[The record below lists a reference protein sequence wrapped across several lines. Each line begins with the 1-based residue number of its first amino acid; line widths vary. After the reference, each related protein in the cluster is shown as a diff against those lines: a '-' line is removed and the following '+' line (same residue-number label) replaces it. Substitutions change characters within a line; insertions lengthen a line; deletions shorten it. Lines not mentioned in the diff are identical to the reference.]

1 MLYPSSGGDSV
12 AAAIRPDKRAGVTN
26 IVSLSLKDLSTRALG
41 QRVRHLR
48 DDPTIPLCVNLEGA
62 VLRTGTTAEL
72 ALALLRRRPWMLFV
86 MLAWLLKGREEFRGQ
101 VTRHAVFEPASL
113 PYRRPVLAFLRR
125 EAASGR
131 EIFLITRARSD
142 VARAIANHLGLFSEV
157 IEIAH
162 DETPKG
168 ETIAKALCARFG
180 SGDFD
185 YAGNGHVDIPVW
197 QTARRSVIVAPS
209 PLLLKNQVWNSQMAD
224 VLCPDD
230 RVSGR
235 YVDALHPGRWI
246 KNLLIFIPLLDA
258 ANRSSAHFVV
268 SAYLAFCA
276 YCLIASAGY
285 VANDLIDLRA
295 DRRHAVKHRRVFAS
309 ARLSIPRGL
318 LLAPGLAAAGLGI
331 AFFLSPLLAGWMAIY
346 LGLSLCYSLWLKK
359 TLILDIFA
367 LTAMTLHRIFAGFI
381 IAASLPPFWL
391 LLFAGFFFFGLAMLA
406 RYGELKS
413 SRFSG
418 SRQATR
424 AGAYRPGDQDILA
437 SFGLAGGY
445 LSAAILALYAVTPD
459 AQAAFRTPEAL
470 WLLCPLLLY
479 WISRVWIFARRGRIP
494 EDPILFA
501 LKDPASRYAALAS
514 VAIFLLAALVK
525 LPDMTLI

>member
-1 MLYPSSGGDSV
+1 L
-12 AAAIRPDKRAGVTN
+12 
-26 IVSLSLKDLSTRALG
+26 SLSLKDLSTRALG

-48 DDPTIPLCVNLEGA
+48 DDPSIPLCVNLEGA
-62 VLRTGTTAEL
+62 ILRTGTTAEL
-72 ALALLRRRPWMLFV
+72 ALALLRRRPWMLFA
-86 MLAWLLKGREEFRGQ
+86 MLVWLWRDRAEFRDQ
-101 VTRHAVFEPASL
+101 VTRHAIFDPSSL

-131 EIFLITRARSD
+131 DIFLITRARPD

-162 DETPKG
+162 DEAPKG

-209 PLLLKNQVWNSQMAD
+209 PHLLKNQVWNSQMAD

-230 RVSGR
+230 RLSGR
-235 YVDALHPGRWI
+235 HVDALHPGRWI

-258 ANRSSAHFVV
+258 ANRGSAHFVV

-276 YCLIASAGY
+276 YCMIASAGY

-309 ARLSIPRGL
+309 ARLSIPRGFFL
-318 LLAPGLAAAGLGI
+318 FAGLAMAGLGMG
-331 AFFLSPLLAGWMAIY
+331 FFLSPLLAGWMAVY

-367 LTAMTLHRIFAGFI
+367 LTAMTMHRIFTGFI
-381 IAASLPPFWL
+381 LAATLPPFWL

-406 RYGELKS
+406 RYGELRS

-424 AGAYRPGDQDILA
+424 ASAYRPGDQDILA

-459 AQAAFRTPEAL
+459 AHAAFRTPQAL
-470 WLLCPLLLY
+470 WLLSPLLLY

-501 LKDPASRYAALAS
+501 LKDRASLCVVLVS
-514 VAIFLLAALVK
+514 VGILLLAALVK
-525 LPDMTLI
+525 LPAVTLI

>member
-1 MLYPSSGGDSV
+1 VLQPWLAGDNIVRDFDRDQS
-12 AAAIRPDKRAGVTN
+12 AGVTN
-26 IVSLSLKDLSTRALG
+26 ILSLSLRDLSTRALG

-48 DDPTIPLCVNLEGA
+48 DDPSIPLCAKLEGA

-72 ALALLRRRPWMLFV
+72 ALALLRRRPWMLPA
-86 MLAWLLKGREEFRGQ
+86 MLGWLIRDRTEFRER
-101 VTRHAVFEPASL
+101 VVEHAVFDPASL
-113 PYRRPVLAFLRR
+113 PYRRPFLAFLRR

-131 EIFLITRARSD
+131 EIFLVTRARPE
-142 VARAIANHLGLFSEV
+142 VARAIANHLGLFSDV

-162 DETPKG
+162 DETG
-168 ETIAKALCARFG
+168 EAIARTLCARFG

-185 YAGNGHVDIPVW
+185 YAGSGHADIPVW
-197 QTARRSVIVAPS
+197 RTARRSVIVAPS
-209 PLLLKNQVWNSQMAD
+209 PQLLKNQMWNSQTAD

-230 RVSGR
+230 RISGR

-295 DRRHAVKHRRVFAS
+295 DRRHVVKHRRVFAA

-318 LLAPGLAAAGLGI
+318 LLFLGLAAAGFGI
-331 AFFLSPLLAGWMAIY
+331 SLFLSPLLAGWMAVY
-346 LGLSLCYSLWLKK
+346 LALSLSYSLWLKK
-359 TLILDIFA
+359 TLILDILA
-367 LTAMTLHRIFAGFI
+367 LTGLTMHRILTGFL
-381 IAASLPPFWL
+381 IAFSQPPFWL

-418 SRQATR
+418 SRLATR
-424 AGAYRPGDQDILA
+424 ASAYRPGDLDILA

-445 LSAAILALYAVTPD
+445 LSAAILALYVITPD
-459 AQAAFRTPEAL
+459 ARAAFRTPEAL

-479 WISRVWIFARRGRIP
+479 WVSRVWVFARRGRVP
-494 EDPILFA
+494 EDPVQFA
-501 LKDPASRYAALAS
+501 LKDRASLYAALAS
-514 VAIFLLAALVK
+514 AGIFLAAAFVR
-525 LPDMTLI
+525 LPQSPFI